1 MFRLQA
7 LEIYQGAMKM
17 GAVPSS
23 GDVNAVVM
31 AIELSGDVG
40 AAAKALTVLDTL
52 GDTVYGDF
60 RLRLTKVASASI
72 GHEGTEP
79 ESAD

>member
-1 MFRLQA
+1 
-7 LEIYQGAMKM
+7 MKM
-17 GAVPSS
+17 GAVPSP

-40 AAAKALTVLDTL
+40 AAAKALTLLETL
-52 GDTVYGDF
+52 GDSVYGDS
-60 RLRLTKVASASI
+60 RLRLAHVVAAASV
-72 GHEGTEP
+72 GREVAEP